1 MSGIELH
8 YLLQQ
13 YPSNNVIVKERINL
27 RDSHAEIKVEKLLA
41 GVLLYEKEVKI
52 VGISDI
58 GKEILPVYDEKDYD
72 FDTVEYSVAVSYTDF
87 DIIQNQTL
95 TVTERSGDEGSGATR
110 VLETNFTMVHAGKG
124 ERNVIFE
131 TMEGSVAYLQC
142 QIPELDYDD
151 YYAEDQN
158 PYSYY

>member
-8 YLLQQ
+8 YL
-13 YPSNNVIVKERINL
+13 YNNSPSNNVIVKERINL
-27 RDSHAEIKVEKLLA
+27 RDYHAEIKVETLD
-41 GVLLYEKEVKI
+41 GVHLYEKEVKI